1 MAREDAI
8 RLGVLVWNAVVL
20 QQLGDPEPFREAL
33 ARFRSLPEPHCT
45 VMATL
50 LARAV
55 ERKVERYADDV
66 RLVRDWKL
74 TQRGNGEAS
83 LWAEAVA
90 SRP

>member
-1 MAREDAI
+1 
-8 RLGVLVWNAVVL
+8 
-20 QQLGDPEPFREAL
+20 
-33 ARFRSLPEPHCT
+33 
-45 VMATL
+45 MATL